1 MIKIK
6 GALNIYTDIC
16 SCITSKCV
24 VQPSPS
30 SNQGPKSTHG
40 GPSTMQTSNSGG
52 PSSTQTLGGTLTSQ
66 SLAYN
71 KPIGLLS
78 RLLVDSD
85 ISKLLLLIYL
95 KPSKMR
101 AEHTHTIEVYSWFQA
116 LSSTFQYLPAQC
128 MSRDLFIM
136 LQSFVMACQ
145 SNDTLSLR
153 TLQAELVDL
162 LDPHNHQVHV
172 YLIDLIVAQL
182 LNSSYTD
189 DLLSK

>member
-1 MIKIK
+1 MSAKNS
-6 GALNIYTDIC
+6 A
-16 SCITSKCV
+16 
-24 VQPSPS
+24 S
-30 SNQGPKSTHG
+30 SAAQ
-40 GPSTMQTSNSGG
+40 Q
-52 PSSTQTLGGTLTSQ
+52 SSTTSPGGGGGGSVGLQQQLQQ
-66 SLAYN
+66 SSIVYN

-78 RLLVDSD
+78 RLLVDAD

-95 KPSKMR
+95 KPSKLR

-116 LSSTFQYLPAQC
+116 LSSPHQYLPAQC

-162 LDPHNHQVHV
+162 LDPHAHQVHV